1 MEKLCWVSTVVG
13 SFPYSNTPF
22 NMEKAFWDEINA
34 GVDYPCYPQLVDM
47 VSQFLD
53 PLCNLN
59 CGLTHAG
66 KIYQIQE
73 DFIPPTNPFAT
84 EYGQFVLDF
93 FQKYPETKSKIKG
106 WKACLTGPFT
116 LAGDILIPQI
126 LSEGKSPIIYQ
137 EPRAI
142 MSESLLFKLA
152 SMMAIIAKAYSD
164 LGAEIIS
171 MDEPTLSILVGK
183 RKTLFH
189 TDEKIIE
196 ILNTAIAPIS
206 KYSSIHICG
215 RLSPRLRDILL
226 SSNVKIL
233 DHEFTKGDNEGVF
246 ERQMFE
252 REDKILAVGAIQSS
266 VPFQKNGTVDSYV
279 ENLDLIKQRILK
291 AKSEYG
297 SENVIFKP
305 DCGFGGLLASF
316 GPELAPEIVRRKL
329 SRLTQVLKELK

>member
-1 MEKLCWVSTVVG
+1 MSRVSTVVG
-13 SFPYSNTPF
+13 SFPYNNTPS
-22 NMEKAFWDEINA
+22 NMERAFWDEINA

-73 DFIPPTNPFAT
+73 DFTPPTSSFAT

-93 FQKYPETKSKIKG
+93 FQKYPEAKTKVKG

-116 LAGDILIPQI
+116 LAGDILIPQS

-142 MSESLLFKLA
+142 MSEALLLKLA
-152 SMMAIIAKAYSD
+152 SMMATIAKTYTEF
-164 LGAEIIS
+164 GAEIIS

-206 KYSSIHICG
+206 KYSSVHICG

-246 ERQMFE
+246 ERHMFE
-252 REDKILAVGAIQSS
+252 REDKILAVGVIQSS
-266 VPFQKNGTVDSYV
+266 VPFQKEGTIETYV
-279 ENLDLIKQRILK
+279 ESLDVIKQRILK
-291 AKSEYG
+291 AKENFG

-329 SRLTQVLKELK
+329 HGLTQALKGVK